1 MIPINLL
8 VISYLVIASI
18 YVAIS
23 HREYSILFINGMLL
37 LFLSM
42 ISFKQ
47 IDNHALYAWI
57 GLIFL
62 PLFYHEIGLAN
73 QKSKRETYDLALIAF
88 EKKHFPRVMAFHQ
101 QNLANSIGLSE
112 YLHACYL
119 GFYIF
124 IYGVPLYFYLR
135 NEILFFYESTFAI
148 LYALLAGYIT
158 HIIIPVYG
166 PRDIFQKI
174 NDKRS
179 DKFFFKFVHNL
190 LSKGSAAGTAFPS
203 GHTSSTAVVLLMTW
217 HLHTPLF
224 YFLLPIGVGL
234 IISTIYGRFHYVT
247 DVIIGI
253 GYAIMA
259 FLVTVAIY
267 D

>member
-1 MIPINLL
+1 MLPINLL
-8 VISYLVIASI
+8 VISYLIIVSVYIVIAHRGYGILVINSMLVLTLSI
-18 YVAIS
+18 
-23 HREYSILFINGMLL
+23 ILL
-37 LFLSM
+37 
-42 ISFKQ
+42 KQ
-47 IDNHALYAWI
+47 IDNHAFYAWI

-62 PLFYHEIGLAN
+62 PLFYHEIGLTI
-73 QKSKRETYDLALIAF
+73 QKSKRKTYDLAFIAF
-88 EKKHFPRVMAFHQ
+88 EKKHFPKIMEFHQ
-101 QNLANSIGLSE
+101 QNLANNIGLSE

-119 GFYIF
+119 SFYLF
-124 IYGVPLYFYLR
+124 IYGVPLYFYLH
-135 NEILFFYESTFAI
+135 EEFLFFYEIIFAI
-148 LYALLAGYIT
+148 LFALLSGYIT
-158 HIIIPVYG
+158 HVIIPIYG
-166 PRDIFQKI
+166 PRDIFPKI
-174 NDKRS
+174 NDSRS
-179 DKFFFKFVHNL
+179 DKLFFKLVHRL

-203 GHTSSTAVVLLMTW
+203 GHTSVATVVLLMTW

-224 YFLLPIGVGL
+224 YLLLPIGIGL

>member
-1 MIPINLL
+1 MLPINLL
-8 VISYLVIASI
+8 LITYLIVVSI
-18 YVAIS
+18 TY
-23 HREYSILFINGMLL
+23 RGYSILFINGILI
-37 LFLSM
+37 FALSI
-42 ISFKQ
+42 ISIIP
-47 IDNHALYAWI
+47 IDNPAAYAWI

-62 PLFYHEIGLAN
+62 PLFYHEVGLAT
-73 QKSKRETYDLALIAF
+73 QKNNRKAYDLAFIAF
-88 EKKHFPRVMAFHQ
+88 EKKYFPRVMAFHQ
-101 QNLANSIGLSE
+101 HNQLNNVGLSE

-119 GFYIF
+119 SFYIF
-124 IYGVPLYFYLR
+124 IYGVPLYFYLHH
-135 NEILFFYESTFAI
+135 EALCFYESTFAI
-148 LYALLAGYIT
+148 LSTLLSGYLT
-158 HIIIPVYG
+158 HVIIPVYG
-166 PRDIFQKI
+166 PRDIFLKI

-179 DKFFFKFVHNL
+179 NKLFFKLVHKL

-203 GHTSSTAVVLLMTW
+203 GHTSATTIVLLMTW

-224 YFLLPIGVGL
+224 YWLLPIGIGL

-247 DVIIGI
+247 DVITGI